1 MSSLKTSV
9 MTGTKVVVK
18 GEVALTASGEVGTEG
33 TALVSDLNDQGPD
46 VRRLSEGLAAL
57 CRGSGHGD
65 RPGVLLLLG
74 HVLPWRLSG
83 GVGGTVGF
91 VGSSCAAFERA
102 SHMSM
107 MPEGQGQRP
116 LRDLQEAKS
125 RQPGVA
131 RSWASRR
138 EPERQAVAAAVLLRT
153 DHQDVPR
160 GSSKGGSLKVSAD
173 ITESQSHLGSGG
185 EAIGADWGACLE
197 EKRGQVGA
205 EIGADGPRIDHR

>member
-9 MTGTKVVVK
+9 LTGSKVVVN
-18 GEVALTASGEVGTEG
+18 GEVACTASGEVGTEG

-107 MPEGQGQRP
+107 MPEG
-116 LRDLQEAKS
+116 
-125 RQPGVA
+125 
-131 RSWASRR
+131 
-138 EPERQAVAAAVLLRT
+138 
-153 DHQDVPR
+153 
-160 GSSKGGSLKVSAD
+160 KGNG
-173 ITESQSHLGSGG
+173 
-185 EAIGADWGACLE
+185 
-197 EKRGQVGA
+197 R
-205 EIGADGPRIDHR
+205 